1 MVHDHR
7 SRSPLRERERSTSPL
22 RPDEVDHGH
31 DAEKHVRHITRTT
44 QLTAFAGG
52 DGVPRDWPWVLQGL
66 AHRRF
71 GQGTGCP
78 VDILE
83 TIIYSDG
90 SPEALY
96 YTNAG
101 RVVSRTI
108 AEEEGCIT
116 FAKAMAHLRPSKKYI
131 GALADA
137 SSCVAE
143 GGVGVNG
150 AVAFTSAGEAIPV
163 KTVDLGKIRKAQG
176 TPPTG
181 TVALVVLIP
190 PKAPCVE
197 PLLSIQHTFVLE
209 PCAGKSVHR
218 SYRLVQLKGV
228 PKRIPCN
235 SSTLNKKLGRLCNQV
250 LLWIEA
256 YSGARV
262 LRLVLEVV
270 EDVFGNLRLVRSS
283 ECVTTKSVLPYSRQ
297 RRSPSPSQSKNA
309 RLQSAQDIAD
319 ELSLLRYGH
328 AIGES
333 APYPPSELGMLTT
346 SPVGR
351 EDRREPR
358 VESYRRAQSAM
369 SPAEAGG
376 SQGTLDAEEWGFER
390 SESPARTVRGARRPQ
405 TVSTECSSS
414 MEVASIFNTAQA
426 RGNRRGDGAAA
437 VRDIGVTFQGFA
449 APGEHD
455 PREIGR
461 TAAAGRALGSSQL
474 ARMCHGDFCDT
485 DLLDKIQ
492 QQARF
497 EQEETGN
504 GSLNLAAP
512 LLPHS
517 SSGRT
522 SADPSGSA
530 GTNAFRTKILK
541 LDEAALQDHGVLPA
555 DGGLVNG
562 GRVTEQ
568 RSPRKG
574 RGRTDRARK
583 GTGID
588 GTARRG
594 SGGGRLSR
602 RWESAVDKGKEAQAE
617 WDEIPFSWIVRGRQ
631 ESHLID
637 QQLRRYRRGN
647 KEPFV
652 DHLSGLGES
661 SVSLGAVFPATY
673 YRPVRVCR
681 NCYRVYSMVD
691 EARTK
696 SVKRLDAQAAAA
708 AADRIH
714 SGSPSRGVSQPTGDT
729 QFSLTAQGSYPGKG
743 EEEEERERRNETS
756 VSGESRALMRAQAA
770 IDGLTRGDICEL
782 RSFTK
787 PPAAVNMVTA
797 ALMIALTGQG
807 EPTAAGWLSARR
819 YMTNVDKLFAA
830 ISGLDLNTLRVSQTR
845 KLETYTR
852 NPAFRPEIVACV
864 SLPASKICAW
874 VLGVLEAHRWRTGR
888 GHSRS
893 SMFTQGPGLE
903 DHTSKG
909 GRHQQKLSLP
919 FSMPPFPSASSV
931 AQARP
936 NNTPLL
942 LARDRLPSPTGTT
955 DGDVASTRPWTSST
969 APSRVTVALGP
980 TVYPFPASGTTAA
993 TTATA
998 AAAASANSTGKHQ
1011 CSKGHIVGGGS
1022 GEARPNTTVGFN
1034 PRRLPQ
1040 PALPPQAWIPVGVG
1054 SACGS
1059 AATVAIGSPSR
1070 AGTAP
1075 GSGLRNTG
1083 NKSTAAAVDRDGSS
1097 RQPASGSGVGGG
1109 RGQTTRAGRAAA
1121 KRRQDRVGE
1130 RLANATAAAPDP
1142 AGFERSEF
1150 LCADGVTL
1158 MPYAVVGTGASSL
1171 SAPELGGNE
1180 GERGEQNSGGSGE
1193 KDWGPGQEGCVAN
1206 GGVLSFVVVH
1216 DFFDT
1221 LEKTFLLFKPLVLK
1235 YPGCQV
1241 LCFNSPGQAG
1251 TRLPPEPEGL
1261 LTNVWV
1267 ADRLDE
1273 LMQHVDNMGEMPL
1286 SDRPFH
1292 LLGIGNGAS
1301 IAAAFACHHA
1311 SKNKWKPTL
1320 RSLACVNGFATVDA
1334 QLAAVLHSAQRA
1346 FECFPPERP
1355 DLPISFWSRQ
1365 AWRNLRP
1372 SMGYLKSIGSD
1383 LALNIL
1389 CAVANP
1395 LGVEGMLRIVRG
1407 ALRSRDLTKDLK
1419 AMALPL
1425 VLVQSTDNVLVNAAN
1440 VDPFLEGRRP
1450 RHVWSHQL
1458 RLGGT
1463 SIANNG
1469 GNVAGNRGENVASCL
1484 GPGGEL
1490 ALFESLSAGA
1500 EGAFVAWVKGGHE
1513 TRQEC
1518 KRLVVDVLDL
1528 LAAPSG
1534 QEASF
1539 FRRGAQVKRPS
1550 GGRVGIAAK
1559 GKGGVKAGGT
1569 ARTRSFL
1576 DAEESEGG
1584 LDIIGGSSGKPLM
1597 SREEGNGGGT
1607 VHTGTIAMDDT
1618 VVKDSNGLAGGGR
1631 KEGRRGGG
1639 EGDDTNQA
1647 MVGVA
1652 GVSQGGTATAKRD
1665 GTSGPA
1671 YGYASLRKIKE
1682 REPLPEFPRSCGRR
1696 TRPLNRGGT
1705 SPEDRASSRTR
1716 PSSRAFTAPA
1726 SPGKR
1731 SRKQRDHDRDHRA
1744 GLGQGLDGDDPLHQE
1759 SEDDNIGGGVVTL
1772 NEAIAD
1778 FDDALRDHRNNR
1790 RGLGSSMAAPSSMV
1804 SPGRNSITEAGE
1816 RGSRSQDGPGRAMGS
1831 PLHAT
1836 AATSWFDGEA
1846 TSWATVDLAK
1856 GNGSPQQPPRDEQRG
1871 DMPAKSA
1878 ITSTEGCG
1886 ATSPGIKQVTR
1897 TEQQADEPPTTPQS
1911 GPTDL
1916 GGSKAEDKLKH
1927 SAIGDSEVGGMTPSG
1942 TEHRRPPGHPASAC
1956 PPPGNEEMGTDGGS
1970 LFVPEGLLATQSRGP
1985 MSSRLA
1991 SPSESCRVV
2000 SPGVKS
2006 GTADTAAAGTCEEAG
2021 MPEGV
2026 VVTGA
2031 PSVAKD
2037 PLALLPVDPSRPPRS
2052 LPNTQGIVTPGAQTS
2067 IQPEGGGV
2075 AADDKGLIL
2084 TQEGQKATADEPGAT
2099 MHGMKAE
2106 DSPIDPPPV
2115 EAEEATPSGGSE
2127 LPSTTVLDTAKIT
2140 ADSEPMVNAAVV
2152 AAPQIAQ
2159 AMECPDPI
2167 ATAEQRTAGDWMQG
2181 TEHSTTASNG
2191 RPRRL
2196 PEPLAVAEAE
2206 AELSDKVDRLQ
2217 LDRLAAEREQR
2228 EALNADRASKFGRER
2243 AARAEGLA
2251 EQDRQTLEAE
2261 KRRLAELR
2269 READLSRLQRG
2280 AEFDENDEVLAVA
2293 PRRSAAAKTT
2303 GATPMPVRGMRP
2315 QHFTEQEDLPEA
2327 IKKSLDRPADKVL
2340 DEMQR
2345 LEARAKAAGGSG
2357 VTLEAFERVE
2367 QRQQVRQIERLE
2379 ILHGQTA
2386 EEKAATMLAMAVR
2399 LQMFARQRLAR
2410 MRVERLKYALS
2421 TSQGKITA
2429 ATAIQSLVRGHLSR
2443 TSVRRMRRQL
2453 LDEAILGGRA
2463 TAIQRMYRGRLGRLL
2478 FIEKL
2483 RDVRCRVLQ
2492 KAARG
2497 FLGRRVAARKRA
2509 LLARFAARASSATKL
2524 QSAWRGKMARDSYL
2538 RARCS
2543 WLASREIQRMYRG
2556 HLGRRATRRRREW
2569 QSAGPGPERL
2579 KLGLRMIEDT
2589 KVAFVKQQGEIA
2601 ALNRAQEKAEAR
2613 VSSIH
2618 HQLTASESEL
2628 SVLERE
2634 MAEIDHIERELVQL
2648 THERDLISRGI
2659 TGAAGIPKTGRPR
2672 TKNGGG
2678 RGGGGGGGDGD
2689 DDDDDDD
2696 DDFGS
2701 GSGGGNGGGRKGR
2714 GKKELKKEDAYAL
2727 EMQLQLKRAEREQRR
2742 VQLSVEFASTFADV
2756 SDKKRQLDRL
2766 SSAVAD
2772 IEATRQRKSR
2782 EFGHMQRNLMELL
2795 SEQKRELDIV
2805 REKGVQLETAAATS
2819 AAAAAATAQRARDHE
2834 AKAAAM
2840 YGQTE
2845 ELMKFQFMSMSLSYF
2860 SSLNMMKQMR
2870 DINADTTTAAI
2881 AGSADAAAAAAA
2893 SAAAASIPS
2902 LKQTGDLGGD
2912 AVTKALAMRK
2922 EKVESTRAEIEEA
2935 ENSQRHPFPTELCL
2949 WTVDDVCRWLDTLQL
2964 GEYKQAFREGKVDGS
2979 FLGELRESDLMD
2991 SIGMEHKLHLKKL
3004 LLARQKLTPL
3014 SAAEQSMASSV
3025 RREDQATSIR
3035 EEIPDVDTAFSQA
3048 RHGKKKRLEETLNTG
3063 FEINAED
3070 SMGNTLLLAAVQ
3082 QLQMPVVEFLVQRGA
3097 DVNHRNAT
3105 GNTALHFAMSFDSSG
3120 QMGEYLINNGAD
3132 DTIENKQGLSPC
3144 KCSNLEP

>member
-1 MVHDHR
+1 MVRDHR
-7 SRSPLRERERSTSPL
+7 SRSPLRERDRSTSPL
-22 RPDEVDHGH
+22 RPDEVYHGH

-44 QLTAFAGG
+44 QLMAFAGEE
-52 DGVPRDWPWVLQGL
+52 GVPRHWPWVLQGL

-83 TIIYSDG
+83 TIIYYDG

-96 YTNAG
+96 YTSAG
-101 RVVSRTI
+101 RVVSKAI
-108 AEEEGCIT
+108 AEDEGCIT
-116 FAKAMAHLRPSKKYI
+116 FAKAMAHLQPSKKYV

-137 SSCVAE
+137 NSSGAE

-197 PLLSIQHTFVLE
+197 PLLSIQHTFLLE

-250 LLWIEA
+250 LLWVEA
-256 YSGARV
+256 FSGARV
-262 LRLVLEVV
+262 LRLVLEIV
-270 EDVFGNLRLVRSS
+270 EDVLGNLRLVRSS
-283 ECVTTKSVLPYSRQ
+283 ECVTTKSVPSYSRQ
-297 RRSPSPSQSKNA
+297 RRSPSPSQSKTA

-333 APYPPSELGMLTT
+333 APCPPSELGMLTT
-346 SPVGR
+346 SPLGR
-351 EDRREPR
+351 EGRRGPR
-358 VESYRRAQSAM
+358 AESHRRAQTAM

-376 SQGTLDAEEWGFER
+376 SQGTLDAEEWGFKT
-390 SESPARTVRGARRPQ
+390 ESPANTVRGARRPQ
-405 TVSTECSSS
+405 TVSTECSSAE
-414 MEVASIFNTAQA
+414 MASTINTTQA
-426 RGNRRGDGAAA
+426 RGNRRDGGAGA

-449 APGEHD
+449 APEEHD

-497 EQEETGN
+497 EREESGN

-512 LLPHS
+512 LQPHS
-517 SSGRT
+517 SSGRI
-522 SADPSGSA
+522 SADPNGSV
-530 GTNAFRTKILK
+530 GTSAFRTKILK

-555 DGGLVNG
+555 DGGVVKG
-562 GRVTEQ
+562 SHVAEQ

-574 RGRTDRARK
+574 KGMTDIARK

-588 GTARRG
+588 GTSRRG
-594 SGGGRLSR
+594 GGGGRLSR

-673 YRPVRVCR
+673 YRPVRVCG

-708 AADRIH
+708 AGEMGTGLSADQGVNCSNGIRGQHQRAPKRARGGAETRRGEWVSRVQSSASREHAADAQIRG
-714 SGSPSRGVSQPTGDT
+714 GSPSRDVWQPPDDT
-729 QFSLTAQGSYPGKG
+729 QMFSTAQGAYLGKG
-743 EEEEERERRNETS
+743 IEEQGWERQNETS

-782 RSFTK
+782 RSFAK

-819 YMTNVDKLFAA
+819 YMTNIDKLFAA
-830 ISGLDLNTLRVSQTR
+830 ISGLNLNTLRVSQTR

-893 SMFTQGPGLE
+893 STLTQGPGLE
-903 DHTSKG
+903 DNTSNG
-909 GRHQQKLSLP
+909 GRHQRKRSLP
-919 FSMPPFPSASSV
+919 SSIPPFPSASSV
-931 AQARP
+931 AQAQP
-936 NNTPLL
+936 NNTRLF
-942 LARDRLPSPTGTT
+942 LARDRLSLPNGTT
-955 DGDVASTRPWTSST
+955 GGDVASTRPWTSST
-969 APSRVTVALGP
+969 SPSRVTVALGP
-980 TVYPFPASGTTAA
+980 TVYPFPASGTAA

-998 AAAASANSTGKHQ
+998 AAAANNSSTGEHQ
-1011 CSKGHIVGGGS
+1011 CSKGHLVGGRG

-1034 PRRLPQ
+1034 PRSLPQ

-1054 SACGS
+1054 PGCGS
-1059 AATVAIGSPSR
+1059 AGTTVIGSPSR

-1083 NKSTAAAVDRDGSS
+1083 NKSTAAAVGRNGSS
-1097 RQPASGSGVGGG
+1097 RQPAPGSGVGGG
-1109 RGQTTRAGRAAA
+1109 RGLTTRAGRAAA

-1130 RLANATAAAPDP
+1130 RLANAAAAAPDP

-1158 MPYAVVGTGASSL
+1158 MPYAVVGTGAPL
-1171 SAPELGGNE
+1171 LPVPALGGTE
-1180 GERGEQNSGGSGE
+1180 GGRGEQNGGGGGGE
-1193 KDWGPGQEGCVAN
+1193 KDWGPGREGGVAN

-1292 LLGIGNGAS
+1292 LMGIGNGAS
-1301 IAAAFACHHA
+1301 IATAFACHHA

-1355 DLPISFWSRQ
+1355 DLPISFWSRFVF
-1365 AWRNLRP
+1365 
-1372 SMGYLKSIGSD
+1372 SEGYLKSIGSD

-1419 AMALPL
+1419 TMALPL
-1425 VLVQSTDNVLVNAAN
+1425 VLVQSTDNVLINAAN

-1458 RLGGT
+1458 RLGGA
-1463 SIANNG
+1463 SAVNNG
-1469 GNVAGNRGENVASCL
+1469 GNVAGNRGENAVSCL

-1490 ALFESLSAGA
+1490 ALFGSLSAGA
-1500 EGAFVAWVKGGHE
+1500 GGAFVAWVKGGHE

-1528 LAAPSG
+1528 LAAPGG

-1539 FRRGAQVKRPS
+1539 FRRGAQVERPS
-1550 GGRVGIAAK
+1550 GGRVGIAAE
-1559 GKGGVKAGGT
+1559 GNRGVKAG
-1569 ARTRSFL
+1569 AAVRTRSFV
-1576 DAEESEGG
+1576 DGEAPESG
-1584 LDIIGGSSGKPLM
+1584 LDVVGGSSGENM
-1597 SREEGNGGGT
+1597 MTREEGNGGGMI
-1607 VHTGTIAMDDT
+1607 HTGTFAMYGT
-1618 VVKDSNGLAGGGR
+1618 TSKDAVEGGGGKEGRAGGGD
-1631 KEGRRGGG
+1631 GG
-1639 EGDDTNQA
+1639 EDTKSA
-1647 MVGVA
+1647 TVGPVGVA
-1652 GVSQGGTATAKRD
+1652 QGEAATVQRD

-1682 REPLPEFPRSCGRR
+1682 REPLPEFPRSCVRR

-1705 SPEDRASSRTR
+1705 SPADRDSSRTR
-1716 PSSRAFTAPA
+1716 PTSRAFTAPA

-1731 SRKQRDHDRDHRA
+1731 PRKQRDHDRDNRSGSSESLRYHGRE
-1744 GLGQGLDGDDPLHQE
+1744 GQGSGPSPSRAELSQAFDGDDPLHQ
-1759 SEDDNIGGGVVTL
+1759 DDNVRGGVVTL
-1772 NEAIAD
+1772 DEAIAD
-1778 FDDALRDHRNNR
+1778 FDDALRDHRNKR
-1790 RGLGSSMAAPSSMV
+1790 RGLGSTIPVPSLA
-1804 SPGRNSITEAGE
+1804 SPGRNSTTEAGE
-1816 RGSRSQDGPGRAMGS
+1816 RGSRLQEGPGRAMGF
-1831 PLHAT
+1831 PLHET

-1846 TSWATVDLAK
+1846 TPWATVDLAK
-1856 GNGSPQQPPRDEQRG
+1856 GNGPREPPALDEHRG
-1871 DMPAKSA
+1871 DMPAGNTS
-1878 ITSTEGCG
+1878 ITTRDGG
-1886 ATSPGIKQVTR
+1886 ATSPGIIQVTC
-1897 TEQQADEPPTTPQS
+1897 TTQKGGAPPTTPPS
-1911 GPTDL
+1911 GHADVGGFKVDL
-1916 GGSKAEDKLKH
+1916 KLNQDP
-1927 SAIGDSEVGGMTPSG
+1927 IGDSEVRVMTPPG
-1942 TEHRRPPGHPASAC
+1942 TEHGRTTDYPSSTC
-1956 PPPGNEEMGTDGGS
+1956 PPPGNEETGTYEGS
-1970 LFVPEGLLATQSRGP
+1970 VIAPEGLQATQSQEP
-1985 MSSRLA
+1985 VSSRLD
-1991 SPSESCRVV
+1991 SPLESTRVC
-2000 SPGVKS
+2000 SPGVNS
-2006 GTADTAAAGTCEEAG
+2006 GTTVPAAEGRGEEAR

-2026 VVTGA
+2026 VDTGA
-2031 PSVAKD
+2031 PRATDD
-2037 PLALLPVDPSRPPRS
+2037 PLGLLPADPSRLPRP
-2052 LPNTQGIVTPGAQTS
+2052 LPKTQGVVTAGAS
-2067 IQPEGGGV
+2067 ISSQGGGGGV
-2075 AADDKGLIL
+2075 V
-2084 TQEGQKATADEPGAT
+2084 PGAKGVPLT
-2099 MHGMKAE
+2099 LEEQAATTDDPGTTIRENGVEKY
-2106 DSPIDPPPV
+2106 SIDPPSAEDQETTSSGRI
-2115 EAEEATPSGGSE
+2115 EA
-2127 LPSTTVLDTAKIT
+2127 PSTTLPETTKIT
-2140 ADSEPMVNAAVV
+2140 VDTKTNAGVAVV
-2152 AAPQIAQ
+2152 TAPQIAQ

-2167 ATAEQRTAGDWMQG
+2167 ATPEQRTAADWMQG
-2181 TEHSTTASNG
+2181 TEHSNAASNRG
-2191 RPRRL
+2191 PRRL
-2196 PEPLAVAEAE
+2196 PEPLAVAVAE
-2206 AELSDKVDRLQ
+2206 AELADKVDRLQ
-2217 LDRLAAEREQR
+2217 SKRLAAEREQR
-2228 EALNADRASKFGRER
+2228 EALNEERASKFGRER

-2251 EQDRQTLEAE
+2251 EQDRLTLEAE

-2293 PRRSAAAKTT
+2293 PRRSAAAETT

-2315 QHFTEQEDLPEA
+2315 QHFTEQEELPES
-2327 IKKSLDRPADKVL
+2327 IKNSLDRPADKVL

-2345 LEARAKAAGGSG
+2345 LEARAKAAGGRG
-2357 VTLEAFERVE
+2357 MTLEAFERVE

-2421 TSQGKITA
+2421 TSQEKIAA
-2429 ATAIQSLVRGHLSR
+2429 ATAIQSLVRGHLRR
-2443 TSVRRMRRQL
+2443 TSVRCMRRQL
-2453 LDEAILGGRA
+2453 LDESILGGRA
-2463 TAIQRMYRGRLGRLL
+2463 TTIQRVYRGRLGRLV
-2478 FIEKL
+2478 FVEKL
-2483 RDVRCRVLQ
+2483 RDARCRVLQ

-2538 RARCS
+2538 RARC
-2543 WLASREIQRMYRG
+2543 
-2556 HLGRRATRRRREW
+2556 
-2569 QSAGPGPERL
+2569 
-2579 KLGLRMIEDT
+2579 
-2589 KVAFVKQQGEIA
+2589 
-2601 ALNRAQEKAEAR
+2601 
-2613 VSSIH
+2613 
-2618 HQLTASESEL
+2618 
-2628 SVLERE
+2628 
-2634 MAEIDHIERELVQL
+2634 
-2648 THERDLISRGI
+2648 
-2659 TGAAGIPKTGRPR
+2659 
-2672 TKNGGG
+2672 
-2678 RGGGGGGGDGD
+2678 
-2689 DDDDDDD
+2689 
-2696 DDFGS
+2696 
-2701 GSGGGNGGGRKGR
+2701 
-2714 GKKELKKEDAYAL
+2714 
-2727 EMQLQLKRAEREQRR
+2727 
-2742 VQLSVEFASTFADV
+2742 
-2756 SDKKRQLDRL
+2756 
-2766 SSAVAD
+2766 
-2772 IEATRQRKSR
+2772 
-2782 EFGHMQRNLMELL
+2782 
-2795 SEQKRELDIV
+2795 
-2805 REKGVQLETAAATS
+2805 
-2819 AAAAAATAQRARDHE
+2819 
-2834 AKAAAM
+2834 
-2840 YGQTE
+2840 
-2845 ELMKFQFMSMSLSYF
+2845 
-2860 SSLNMMKQMR
+2860 
-2870 DINADTTTAAI
+2870 
-2881 AGSADAAAAAAA
+2881 
-2893 SAAAASIPS
+2893 
-2902 LKQTGDLGGD
+2902 
-2912 AVTKALAMRK
+2912 
-2922 EKVESTRAEIEEA
+2922 
-2935 ENSQRHPFPTELCL
+2935 
-2949 WTVDDVCRWLDTLQL
+2949 
-2964 GEYKQAFREGKVDGS
+2964 
-2979 FLGELRESDLMD
+2979 
-2991 SIGMEHKLHLKKL
+2991 
-3004 LLARQKLTPL
+3004 
-3014 SAAEQSMASSV
+3014 
-3025 RREDQATSIR
+3025 
-3035 EEIPDVDTAFSQA
+3035 
-3048 RHGKKKRLEETLNTG
+3048 
-3063 FEINAED
+3063 
-3070 SMGNTLLLAAVQ
+3070 
-3082 QLQMPVVEFLVQRGA
+3082 
-3097 DVNHRNAT
+3097 
-3105 GNTALHFAMSFDSSG
+3105 
-3120 QMGEYLINNGAD
+3120 
-3132 DTIENKQGLSPC
+3132 
-3144 KCSNLEP
+3144 

>member
-1 MVHDHR
+1 M
-7 SRSPLRERERSTSPL
+7 
-22 RPDEVDHGH
+22 
-31 DAEKHVRHITRTT
+31 
-44 QLTAFAGG
+44 AFAGEEG
-52 DGVPRDWPWVLQGL
+52 MPRDWPWVLQGL

-83 TIIYSDG
+83 TIIYYDG

-96 YTNAG
+96 YTSAG
-101 RVVSRTI
+101 RVVSRAI
-108 AEEEGCIT
+108 AEDEGCIT
-116 FAKAMAHLRPSKKYI
+116 FAKAMAHLRPSKKYV

-137 SSCVAE
+137 NSSGAE

-181 TVALVVLIP
+181 
-190 PKAPCVE
+190 
-197 PLLSIQHTFVLE
+197 
-209 PCAGKSVHR
+209 
-218 SYRLVQLKGV
+218 
-228 PKRIPCN
+228 
-235 SSTLNKKLGRLCNQV
+235 
-250 LLWIEA
+250 
-256 YSGARV
+256 
-262 LRLVLEVV
+262 
-270 EDVFGNLRLVRSS
+270 
-283 ECVTTKSVLPYSRQ
+283 
-297 RRSPSPSQSKNA
+297 
-309 RLQSAQDIAD
+309 
-319 ELSLLRYGH
+319 
-328 AIGES
+328 
-333 APYPPSELGMLTT
+333 
-346 SPVGR
+346 R

-358 VESYRRAQSAM
+358 AESHRRAQTAM

-376 SQGTLDAEEWGFER
+376 SQGTLDAEEWGFKT
-390 SESPARTVRGARRPQ
+390 ESPSSTVRGARRPQ
-405 TVSTECSSS
+405 TVSTECSRA
-414 MEVASIFNTAQA
+414 EVASTFSTVQA
-426 RGNRRGDGAAA
+426 RGNRTDGGAGA
-437 VRDIGVTFQGFA
+437 VRDIGVTFHGFA

-497 EQEETGN
+497 EREETGN

-512 LLPHS
+512 LHPHP

-522 SADPSGSA
+522 SENPNGSA
-530 GTNAFRTKILK
+530 GTSAFRTKILK

-555 DGGLVNG
+555 DGGLVKG
-562 GRVTEQ
+562 SHVTEQ

-574 RGRTDRARK
+574 RGMTDTARK

-588 GTARRG
+588 GTSRRG
-594 SGGGRLSR
+594 GGGGRLSR
-602 RWESAVDKGKEAQAE
+602 RWDSAVDKGKEAQAE
-617 WDEIPFSWIVRGRQ
+617 WNEIPFSWIVRGRQ

-673 YRPVRVCR
+673 YRPVRVCG

-708 AADRIH
+708 AEEMGTGLSADLGVHGSNGIRGQH
-714 SGSPSRGVSQPTGDT
+714 QRAPKRARSGAGTRREEWVSRVQSNASREQAADAQIRGGSSSWGVSQPPDNT
-729 QFSLTAQGSYPGKG
+729 QISSTAQGAYLGKRI
-743 EEEEERERRNETS
+743 EEEEWERQNETS

-782 RSFTK
+782 RSFAK

-819 YMTNVDKLFAA
+819 YMINVDKLFAA
-830 ISGLDLNTLRVSQTR
+830 ISGLNLSTLRVSQTR

-874 VLGVLEAHRWRTGR
+874 VLGVLNTPISREQEAHRWRTGR

-893 SMFTQGPGLE
+893 STLTQGPGLE
-903 DHTSKG
+903 DNMSKG
-909 GRHQQKLSLP
+909 GRHQQKHSLP
-919 FSMPPFPSASSV
+919 SSIPPFPSASSV
-931 AQARP
+931 AQAQP
-936 NNTPLL
+936 NSTPLF
-942 LARDRLPSPTGTT
+942 LARDRLPSPNGKT

-969 APSRVTVALGP
+969 TPSRVTVALGP
-980 TVYPFPASGTTAA
+980 TVYPFPASGTLA

-998 AAAASANSTGKHQ
+998 AAAVSTSSISKHQ
-1011 CSKGHIVGGGS
+1011 CSKGHLVGGVS

-1054 SACGS
+1054 SGCGS
-1059 AATVAIGSPSR
+1059 AATTVIGSPSR

-1083 NKSTAAAVDRDGSS
+1083 NKSTAAAVDRNGSS

-1150 LCADGVTL
+1150 LCADGATL
-1158 MPYAVVGTGASSL
+1158 MPYAVVGTGAPLL
-1171 SAPELGGNE
+1171 SAPELGGTE
-1180 GERGEQNSGGSGE
+1180 GGWGEQNGGDGGE
-1193 KDWGPGQEGCVAN
+1193 KDWGPGQEAGKEN

-1251 TRLPPEPEGL
+1251 THLPPEPEGL

-1355 DLPISFWSRQ
+1355 DLPISFWSRFVF
-1365 AWRNLRP
+1365 
-1372 SMGYLKSIGSD
+1372 SEGYLKSIGSD

-1425 VLVQSTDNVLVNAAN
+1425 VLIQSTDNVLINAAN

-1463 SIANNG
+1463 PTVNNG
-1469 GNVAGNRGENVASCL
+1469 GNAAGNRGENAVSCL

-1528 LAAPSG
+1528 LAAPGG

-1539 FRRGAQVKRPS
+1539 FRRG
-1550 GGRVGIAAK
+1550 
-1559 GKGGVKAGGT
+1559 
-1569 ARTRSFL
+1569 
-1576 DAEESEGG
+1576 
-1584 LDIIGGSSGKPLM
+1584 
-1597 SREEGNGGGT
+1597 GGGKE
-1607 VHTGTIAMDDT
+1607 GR
-1618 VVKDSNGLAGGGR
+1618 AGGGD
-1631 KEGRRGGG
+1631 GG
-1639 EGDDTNQA
+1639 EDTNSV
-1647 MVGVA
+1647 MEGVVGVA
-1652 GVSQGGTATAKRD
+1652 QGEAATVERD

-1696 TRPLNRGGT
+1696 TRPLIRGGT
-1705 SPEDRASSRTR
+1705 SPADRASSRTR

-1731 SRKQRDHDRDHRA
+1731 SRKQRDHDRDHRSGSSESLQYHSREGQGSGPSPSRA
-1744 GLGQGLDGDDPLHQE
+1744 GLSEGFDGDDPLHQ
-1759 SEDDNIGGGVVTL
+1759 DNNIGGGVLTL
-1772 NEAIAD
+1772 DEAIAD
-1778 FDDALRDHRNNR
+1778 FDDALRDHRNKR
-1790 RGLGSSMAAPSSMV
+1790 RGLGSTLPVPSLA
-1804 SPGRNSITEAGE
+1804 SPGRNSTTEAGE
-1816 RGSRSQDGPGRAMGS
+1816 RGSRLQEGPGRAMGS
-1831 PLHAT
+1831 PLHET

-1856 GNGSPQQPPRDEQRG
+1856 GNDPRAPPALDEHRR
-1871 DMPAKSA
+1871 DMPAGNTS
-1878 ITSTEGCG
+1878 ITTRDGG
-1886 ATSPGIKQVTR
+1886 ATSPGITQVTC
-1897 TEQQADEPPTTPQS
+1897 TTQKAGEPPTTPQS
-1911 GPTDL
+1911 GHADV
-1916 GGSKAEDKLKH
+1916 GGFKVELKLNQD
-1927 SAIGDSEVGGMTPSG
+1927 AIGDSEVGETTPPG
-1942 TEHRRPPGHPASAC
+1942 TEHGRAPDYPASTC
-1956 PPPGNEEMGTDGGS
+1956 PPPGNEETGTG
-1970 LFVPEGLLATQSRGP
+1970 EGRIIASQGLQDTQSLEPVG
-1985 MSSRLA
+1985 SRLA
-1991 SPSESCRVV
+1991 ASPLESTRVG
-2000 SPGVKS
+2000 SPGVNS
-2006 GTADTAAAGTCEEAG
+2006 GNNVPAAEGRGEEAG
-2021 MPEGV
+2021 MPEEV
-2026 VVTGA
+2026 VDTGE
-2031 PSVAKD
+2031 PSATD
-2037 PLALLPVDPSRPPRS
+2037 GPLGLLPADPSRPPPP
-2052 LPNTQGIVTPGAQTS
+2052 LPNTQGIATPGVRTS
-2067 IQPEGGGV
+2067 SQGGGGGV
-2075 AADDKGLIL
+2075 VAGAKGVPL
-2084 TQEGQKATADEPGAT
+2084 TQEEQAATSDDPGTT
-2099 MHGMKAE
+2099 MSENGVE
-2106 DSPIDPPPV
+2106 ICSIDPPS
-2115 EAEEATPSGGSE
+2115 AEDQEPTLSGRSKAA
-2127 LPSTTVLDTAKIT
+2127 STTLPETTKIT
-2140 ADSEPMVNAAVV
+2140 ADTKTNAGAAVV
-2152 AAPQIAQ
+2152 TAPQIAQ

-2167 ATAEQRTAGDWMQG
+2167 ATPEQRTVGDWMQG
-2181 TEHSTTASNG
+2181 TEHSTAASNG

-2196 PEPLAVAEAE
+2196 PEPLAVAVAE
-2206 AELSDKVDRLQ
+2206 AELADKVDKLQ
-2217 LDRLAAEREQR
+2217 SKCLAAEREQN
-2228 EALNADRASKFGRER
+2228 EALNEERASKFGRER

-2251 EQDRQTLEAE
+2251 EQDRLTLEAE

-2269 READLSRLQRG
+2269 READLGRLQRG
-2280 AEFDENDEVLAVA
+2280 AEFHENDEVPAVE
-2293 PRRSAAAKTT
+2293 PRRSAAAETT

-2315 QHFTEQEDLPEA
+2315 QHFTEQENLPES
-2327 IKKSLDRPADKVL
+2327 IKNSLDRPADKVL

-2357 VTLEAFERVE
+2357 MTLEAFERVE

-2421 TSQGKITA
+2421 TSQEKITA
-2429 ATAIQSLVRGHLSR
+2429 ATAIQSLVRGHLRR
-2443 TSVRRMRRQL
+2443 TSVRRIRRQL
-2453 LDEAILGGRA
+2453 LDETILGGRA
-2463 TAIQRMYRGRLGRLL
+2463 TTIQRVYRGRLGRLV
-2478 FIEKL
+2478 FVEKL

-2509 LLARFAARASSATKL
+2509 LLARFAARASSATML

-2569 QSAGPGPERL
+2569 QSAGPGAERL

-2672 TKNGGG
+2672 TKD
-2678 RGGGGGGGDGD
+2678 GGGGGGGDGD

-2701 GSGGGNGGGRKGR
+2701 GSGSGGGRGGGRKGR

-2912 AVTKALAMRK
+2912 AVTKALAVRK
-2922 EKVESTRAEIEEA
+2922 EKVKSTRAEIEEA
-2935 ENSQRHPFPTELCL
+2935 DNSQRHPFPTELCL

-3048 RHGKKKRLEETLNTG
+3048 RHGKKKRLEETLNSG
-3063 FEINAED
+3063 FEINTED
-3070 SMGNTLLLAAVQ
+3070 SMGNTLLLVAVQ

-3105 GNTALHFAMSFDSSG
+3105 GNTSLHFAMSYDSSG
-3120 QMGEYLINNGAD
+3120 KMGEYLINNGAD
-3132 DTIENKQGLSPC
+3132 DTIENKQGLSPYDGI
-3144 KCSNLEP
+3144 

>member
-1 MVHDHR
+1 M
-7 SRSPLRERERSTSPL
+7 
-22 RPDEVDHGH
+22 
-31 DAEKHVRHITRTT
+31 
-44 QLTAFAGG
+44 AFAGEE
-52 DGVPRDWPWVLQGL
+52 GVPRDWPWVLQGL

-83 TIIYSDG
+83 TIIYCDG

-96 YTNAG
+96 YTSAG
-101 RVVSRTI
+101 RVVSRAI
-108 AEEEGCIT
+108 AEDEGCIT
-116 FAKAMAHLRPSKKYI
+116 FAKAMAHLRPSKKYV

-137 SSCVAE
+137 NSSGAE

-150 AVAFTSAGEAIPV
+150 AVAFTSTGEAIPV

-176 TPPTG
+176 TPPMG

-197 PLLSIQHTFVLE
+197 PLLSIQHTFIVE
-209 PCAGKSVHR
+209 PC
-218 SYRLVQLKGV
+218 
-228 PKRIPCN
+228 
-235 SSTLNKKLGRLCNQV
+235 T
-250 LLWIEA
+250 EA
-256 YSGARV
+256 FSGARV

-270 EDVFGNLRLVRSS
+270 EDVLGDLRLVRSS
-283 ECVTTKSVLPYSRQ
+283 ECVTTKSVPPYSRQ
-297 RRSPSPSQSKNA
+297 RRSPSPSQSKTA

-319 ELSLLRYGH
+319 ELFLLRYGH

-333 APYPPSELGMLTT
+333 APCPPSELGMLAT
-346 SPVGR
+346 SPLGR

-358 VESYRRAQSAM
+358 AESHRRAQTAM
-369 SPAEAGG
+369 SPTEARG
-376 SQGTLDAEEWGFER
+376 SQGTLDAEEWGFKT
-390 SESPARTVRGARRPQ
+390 ESPASTVRGTRRPQ
-405 TVSTECSSS
+405 TESTERSSAE
-414 MEVASIFNTAQA
+414 MASTFNTAQA
-426 RGNRRGDGAAA
+426 RGNRRDGGAGD

-461 TAAAGRALGSSQL
+461 TVAAGRALGSSQL

-485 DLLDKIQ
+485 DLPDKIQ

-497 EQEETGN
+497 ELEESGN

-512 LLPHS
+512 LHPHS

-522 SADPSGSA
+522 SADPNGSV
-530 GTNAFRTKILK
+530 GTSAFRTKILK

-555 DGGLVNG
+555 DGGVVKG
-562 GRVTEQ
+562 SHVTEQ

-574 RGRTDRARK
+574 KGTADIARK

-588 GTARRG
+588 DTYRPGG
-594 SGGGRLSR
+594 GGGRLPR
-602 RWESAVDKGKEAQAE
+602 RSKSAVDKGKEAQAE

-652 DHLSGLGES
+652 DHLSSLGDS

-673 YRPVRVCR
+673 YKPVRVCG

-708 AADRIH
+708 AGEMGTELYADQGVNCSNGIRGQHQRAPKRARSGAETRRGEWVSRVQSNASREQAADAQIRG
-714 SGSPSRGVSQPTGDT
+714 GSPSRGVCQPPDDIQT
-729 QFSLTAQGSYPGKG
+729 FSTAQGACLGKG
-743 EEEEERERRNETS
+743 IEEKGWERQNETS
-756 VSGESRALMRAQAA
+756 LSGESRALMRAQAA

-782 RSFTK
+782 RSFAK

-819 YMTNVDKLFAA
+819 YMTNIDKLFTA
-830 ISGLDLNTLRVSQTR
+830 ISGLNLNTLRVSQTR

-893 SMFTQGPGLE
+893 STLTQGPGLE
-903 DHTSKG
+903 ANTSNG
-909 GRHQQKLSLP
+909 GRHRQKHSLP
-919 FSMPPFPSASSV
+919 SSIPPFPSASSV
-931 AQARP
+931 AQAQP
-936 NNTPLL
+936 SNTPLF
-942 LARDRLPSPTGTT
+942 LARDRHSLPNGTT
-955 DGDVASTRPWTSST
+955 DGDVASTRRWTSST
-969 APSRVTVALGP
+969 TPSRVTVALGP
-980 TVYPFPASGTTAA
+980 TVYPFPAPGTAA

-998 AAAASANSTGKHQ
+998 AAAANDSSTGTHQ
-1011 CSKGHIVGGGS
+1011 CSKGHLVGGRG
-1022 GEARPNTTVGFN
+1022 GETRPNTTVGFN
-1034 PRRLPQ
+1034 PRSLPQ
-1040 PALPPQAWIPVGVG
+1040 PALPQQAWIPGGVG
-1054 SACGS
+1054 PGCGS
-1059 AATVAIGSPSR
+1059 AATIVIGSPSR

-1083 NKSTAAAVDRDGSS
+1083 NKSTAAAVGRNGSS
-1097 RQPASGSGVGGG
+1097 RHPAPGSGVGGG

-1158 MPYAVVGTGASSL
+1158 MPYAVIGTGAPLL
-1171 SAPELGGNE
+1171 SVPTLGGTE
-1180 GERGEQNSGGSGE
+1180 GGRGEQNGGGGGE
-1193 KDWGPGQEGCVAN
+1193 KDWGPGQEGGVAN

-1301 IAAAFACHHA
+1301 IATAFACHHA

-1355 DLPISFWSRQ
+1355 DLPISFWSRFVF
-1365 AWRNLRP
+1365 
-1372 SMGYLKSIGSD
+1372 SEGYLKSIGSD

-1419 AMALPL
+1419 TMALPL
-1425 VLVQSTDNVLVNAAN
+1425 VLVQSTDNVLINAAN

-1458 RLGGT
+1458 RLGGA
-1463 SIANNG
+1463 SAANNS
-1469 GNVAGNRGENVASCL
+1469 GNVAGNRGENAVSCI
-1484 GPGGEL
+1484 GSGGEL

-1500 EGAFVAWVKGGHE
+1500 GGAFVAWVKGGHE

-1528 LAAPSG
+1528 LAAPGG

-1550 GGRVGIAAK
+1550 GSRVGIAAK
-1559 GKGGVKAGGT
+1559 GNRGAKAG
-1569 ARTRSFL
+1569 AAVRTRSFV
-1576 DAEESEGG
+1576 DGEARESG
-1584 LDIIGGSSGKPLM
+1584 LDIVGGSSGENIM
-1597 SREEGNGGGT
+1597 TREEGNGGGMI
-1607 VHTGTIAMDDT
+1607 HTGTTAMDGT
-1618 VVKDSNGLAGGGR
+1618 MSKDSNALEGGEGKGGRAGGGDA
-1631 KEGRRGGG
+1631 G
-1639 EGDDTNQA
+1639 EDTNSA
-1647 MVGVA
+1647 TVGAVGVA
-1652 GVSQGGTATAKRD
+1652 QGEAATVERD
-1665 GTSGPA
+1665 GTSGSA

-1682 REPLPEFPRSCGRR
+1682 REPLPEFPRNCVRR
-1696 TRPLNRGGT
+1696 TCPLNRGGT
-1705 SPEDRASSRTR
+1705 SPADRDSSRTR

-1731 SRKQRDHDRDHRA
+1731 PRKQRGHDRDHRSGSSESLRYHGREGQGSGPSPSRA
-1744 GLGQGLDGDDPLHQE
+1744 GLSQAFDGDDPLHQ
-1759 SEDDNIGGGVVTL
+1759 DDNIGGEVVTL
-1772 NEAIAD
+1772 DEAIAD
-1778 FDDALRDHRNNR
+1778 FDDALRDHRSKR
-1790 RGLGSSMAAPSSMV
+1790 RGLGSTIPVPSLA
-1804 SPGRNSITEAGE
+1804 SPGRNSTTEPGK
-1816 RGSRSQDGPGRAMGS
+1816 RGSRSQEGPGRAMGS
-1831 PLHAT
+1831 PLHDT

-1846 TSWATVDLAK
+1846 TSWATMDLAK
-1856 GNGSPQQPPRDEQRG
+1856 GNGPRETLALDEHRG
-1871 DMPAKSA
+1871 GMPAGNTS
-1878 ITSTEGCG
+1878 ITTRDGG
-1886 ATSPGIKQVTR
+1886 ATSTGITQVTS
-1897 TEQQADEPPTTPQS
+1897 TTQKAGAPPTTLPS
-1911 GPTDL
+1911 GHADV
-1916 GGSKAEDKLKH
+1916 GGFKVELKLKQDP
-1927 SAIGDSEVGGMTPSG
+1927 IGDSEVREMTPPG
-1942 TEHRRPPGHPASAC
+1942 TEHGRTPDYPVSTC
-1956 PPPGNEEMGTDGGS
+1956 PPPGNEEPGTGEGRIIA
-1970 LFVPEGLLATQSRGP
+1970 PEGLQATQSLDPVG
-1985 MSSRLA
+1985 SRLA
-1991 SPSESCRVV
+1991 SLLESTRVG
-2000 SPGVKS
+2000 SPGVNS
-2006 GTADTAAAGTCEEAG
+2006 GTTVPAAEGRGEDAG

-2026 VVTGA
+2026 VDAGE
-2031 PSVAKD
+2031 PSATD
-2037 PLALLPVDPSRPPRS
+2037 GPLALLPADPSRPPPPF
-2052 LPNTQGIVTPGAQTS
+2052 PNTQGLVTRDAHVSTQGG
-2067 IQPEGGGV
+2067 GGGV
-2075 AADDKGLIL
+2075 VAGAKGVSL
-2084 TQEGQKATADEPGAT
+2084 TQEEQTATTDDPRVT
-2099 MHGMKAE
+2099 MSENGVEKCSVDPPSAE
-2106 DSPIDPPPV
+2106 DQEP
-2115 EAEEATPSGGSE
+2115 TPSGRSE
-2127 LPSTTVLDTAKIT
+2127 APSTTLPETTKIT
-2140 ADSEPMVNAAVV
+2140 ADTKTNAGAAVV
-2152 AAPQIAQ
+2152 TAPQIAQ

-2167 ATAEQRTAGDWMQG
+2167 ATPEQRTAGDWMQG
-2181 TEHSTTASNG
+2181 TEHSTAASNG
-2191 RPRRL
+2191 GPCRL
-2196 PEPLAVAEAE
+2196 PEPLAVAVAE
-2206 AELSDKVDRLQ
+2206 AELAEKVDRLQ
-2217 LDRLAAEREQR
+2217 FNRLAAEREQN
-2228 EALNADRASKFGRER
+2228 EALNDERASKFERER
-2243 AARAEGLA
+2243 AARAKGFV
-2251 EQDRQTLEAE
+2251 EQDRLTLEAE

-2293 PRRSAAAKTT
+2293 PRRSAPAETT

-2315 QHFTEQEDLPEA
+2315 QHFTEQEELPA
-2327 IKKSLDRPADKVL
+2327 SIKKSLNRPADKVL

-2357 VTLEAFERVE
+2357 MTLEAFERVE

-2386 EEKAATMLAMAVR
+2386 EEKAVTMLAMAVR

-2421 TSQGKITA
+2421 TSQEKIAA
-2429 ATAIQSLVRGHLSR
+2429 ATAIQSLVRGHLR
-2443 TSVRRMRRQL
+2443 RISVRRMRRQR
-2453 LDEAILGGRA
+2453 LDESILGGRA
-2463 TAIQRMYRGRLGRLL
+2463 TTIQRVYRGRLGRLV
-2478 FIEKL
+2478 FVEKL

-2524 QSAWRGKMARDSYL
+2524 QSAWRGKMARDNYL

-2569 QSAGPGPERL
+2569 QSAGPGAERL

-2589 KVAFVKQQGEIA
+2589 KVGRARFVAFVKQQGEIA

-2634 MAEIDHIERELVQL
+2634 MAEL

-2672 TKNGGG
+2672 SKNGGG
-2678 RGGGGGGGDGD
+2678 GGGGGGGGDGD
-2689 DDDDDDD
+2689 DDDHDDH

-2701 GSGGGNGGGRKGR
+2701 GSGDGRGGGRKGR
-2714 GKKELKKEDAYAL
+2714 GKKELNKEDAYAL

-2742 VQLSVEFASTFADV
+2742 VQLSAEFASTFADV

-2912 AVTKALAMRK
+2912 AGRLIFDGLSDRPLSLFILSHTHTPYPTCAFLLVVTKALAVRR
-2922 EKVESTRAEIEEA
+2922 EKVKATRAEIEEA

-3048 RHGKKKRLEETLNTG
+3048 RHGKKKRLVETLNSG
-3063 FEINAED
+3063 FDINAED
-3070 SMGNTLLLAAVQ
+3070 SMGNTLLLVAVQ
-3082 QLQMPVVEFLVQRGA
+3082 QLQVVSGAQRPRNLPRIRLHA
-3097 DVNHRNAT
+3097 DV
-3105 GNTALHFAMSFDSSG
+3105 
-3120 QMGEYLINNGAD
+3120 
-3132 DTIENKQGLSPC
+3132 
-3144 KCSNLEP
+3144 CS